1 MKTIENIVQGCIRN
15 DRSSQLE
22 FYNLYSKDIYYTIY
36 RIIQN
41 SAEAEDIMQ
50 NSFLKVFNK
59 IDTYKEKSQVII
71 YSLKRIAINA
81 SIDNLRRRK
90 LNYIEDIEN
99 MPDII
104 DEVAEIENTELRAIQ
119 IKEAMN
125 SLPNGARTILT
136 LRIIEELSFDEIA
149 KQLKMKPST
158 VRTQYVRAKSK
169 ILKIVRDEK
178 I

>member
-1 MKTIENIVQGCIRN
+1 MKNIENIVLGCIRN
-15 DRSSQLE
+15 DRASQLE

-41 SAEAEDIMQ
+41 SVEAEDIMQ
-50 NSFLKVFNK
+50 NSFLKIFKK
-59 IDTYKEKSQVII
+59 IDTYKEKPQIII

-90 LNYIEDIEN
+90 LSFIEDIEAI
-99 MPDII
+99 PEVIEDEI
-104 DEVAEIENTELRAIQ
+104 DYENTEIRANQ

-125 SLPNGARTILT
+125 SLPNGARMILT
-136 LRIIEELSFDEIA
+136 LRIIEELSFDQIA
-149 KQLKMKPST
+149 KQLELKPST

-169 ILKIVRDEK
+169 ILKIIRDEK
-178 I
+178 K